1 MIAASTSGQ
10 ILLELGFVL
19 VVLAVVGRLADR
31 IGVPSIPLFLISGLA
46 MGEGGLVPLDASSEF
61 VRVGAD
67 LGVVIL
73 LLLLGLEYS
82 PLDLRTG
89 VATSWR
95 AGVVDLVANSVPG
108 VALGLLLGWGPI
120 AATLLGGA
128 TYISSSGIIAR
139 QLGDLGRVGNRE
151 TPVILTV
158 LVLEDLAMAVFLPV
172 VGVLILGLTPVQG
185 GASVAAALAVVA
197 LALIVA
203 SRYGERISTVLDTP
217 SQEVLLLTVLG
228 VTLLV
233 GGAAEELRISA
244 AVIAFLVGLTL
255 SGSVAHRG
263 RELLMPIR
271 DVFGGL
277 FFVFF
282 GLQIDPATLPPVLLP
297 ALGLAVVGAATKVGT
312 GWWAAGQA
320 GVGPRGRMRAALS
333 LIPRGEFSIVLAGLG
348 VAAGLDD
355 DLGPVVACYVLILA
369 VAGSIAMRFA
379 DQVPMPAR
387 LASQSASKKSAR
399 PIA

>member
-172 VGVLILGLTPVQG
+172 IGVLILGLTPVQG

-297 ALGLAVVGAATKVGT
+297 ALALAVVGAATKVGT
-312 GWWAAGQA
+312 GWWAAGKA

-379 DQVPMPAR
+379 DQVPIPAR
-387 LASQSASKKSAR
+387 FASQSASKKSAR

>member
-1 MIAASTSGQ
+1 M
-10 ILLELGFVL
+10 
-19 VVLAVVGRLADR
+19 R
-31 IGVPSIPLFLISGLA
+31 
-46 MGEGGLVPLDASSEF
+46 
-61 VRVGAD
+61 
-67 LGVVIL
+67 
-73 LLLLGLEYS
+73 
-82 PLDLRTG
+82 
-89 VATSWR
+89 TSWR

-108 VALGLLLGWGPI
+108 VALGLVLGWGPI

-151 TPVILTV
+151 TPVILTL

-228 VTLLV
+228 VTLLI

-297 ALGLAVVGAATKVGT
+297 ALALAVVGAATKVGT
-312 GWWAAGQA
+312 GWWAAGKA

-379 DQVPMPAR
+379 DLVPVPAR
-387 LASQSASKKSAR
+387 FAGQSASKKSAR
-399 PIA
+399 SIA